1 MLSIA
6 LAACCL
12 FAQEGEDAPPPAR
25 MGVPVTTIVNAV
37 SASGL
42 AFEADG
48 TLWICETDGSCFVS
62 ANGLPFGGQS
72 SLSPGLLPTDIDEHG
87 DSLYVTYLD
96 GVLECE
102 PVAGSFP
109 DEHRQEATWDSRATI
124 DAENCII
131 GQGYVSRRGFGTWG
145 REVGQM
151 RCPGGLAVT
160 EEFIYVADTGND
172 RVQRFRRSDGA
183 AIASGKYGH
192 GDGEFLR
199 PIDVAVDDSGFV
211 YVSDTGNHRVV
222 KLDRD
227 LKFVRSWGDFGPHP
241 GFFSQPA
248 GLAWDEGSLYV
259 VDTDNHRVQVFDGE
273 GNRQHEWGLHALL
286 PREGDGKLH
295 YPHGIAVRNGIAAVS
310 EPYEDRVQLFRR
322 TQVGEDIP
330 VATRMERVVSAH
342 FGGHL
347 SIGGDL
353 AALCEPT
360 APSFVLYDVKHES
373 PTWEPVL
380 VGRSS
385 SWGKRAGQMLA
396 PNDVEIDWDNRRLYV
411 ADVDAR
417 RLSLW
422 SFDHDESKPL
432 EFDFFKSKLMR
443 SLDFV
448 KLHELGLDGA
458 EEVIRPDAIE
468 LGPDGKL
475 LVLDT
480 LQRALF
486 LVTPGLGRVERIE
499 AQLGRHPVDVAWESV
514 AKRAWIVDDVD
525 RALLGLAIGPNSAP
539 KRISVA
545 IPGAAHSRP
554 TTVAT
559 DGDRTLYV
567 TDSGESTVRHFAPD
581 GEAGVKHV
589 GTWGH
594 EGTGA
599 LEFHKPRGIDV
610 DEQGRVW
617 VVDWGNHRAQ
627 VLTKDGKFIVAFGA
641 RAFVRPTLEGK

>member
-1 MLSIA
+1 MLTLA
-6 LAACCL
+6 LVACCL

-25 MGVPVTTIVNAV
+25 MGVPVNTIVNAV

-48 TLWICETDGSCFVS
+48 TLRICETDGSCFVS
-62 ANGLPFGGQS
+62 ANGSPFGGQS
-72 SLSPGLLPTDIDEHG
+72 NSSPALLPTDIDEHG

-102 PVAGSFP
+102 PVASFP

-124 DAENCII
+124 DAKNSII
-131 GQGYVSRRGFGTWG
+131 WQGFVSRRGFGGWG

-160 EEFIYVADTGND
+160 DEFIYVADTGND
-172 RVQRFRRSDGA
+172 RVQRFKRADGS

-192 GDGEFLR
+192 GDGDFLR
-199 PIDVAVDDSGFV
+199 PTDVAVDDSGFV

-227 LKFVRSWGDFGPHP
+227 LKFVKSWGDFGPHP

-259 VDTDNHRVQVFDGE
+259 VDTDNHRVQVFDGQ

-286 PREGDGKLH
+286 PREGEGKLH
-295 YPHGIAVRNGIAAVS
+295 YPHGIAVRNGVAAVS

-342 FGGHL
+342 FGGHV

-385 SWGKRAGQMLA
+385 MWGKRAGQMLA

-417 RLSLW
+417 RLSVW

-432 EFDFFKSKLMR
+432 EFDFFKSKMVR
-443 SLDFV
+443 SLDLV
-448 KLHELGLDGA
+448 KLHELGFDDA

-468 LGPDGKL
+468 LGLDGNL

-486 LVTPGLGRVERIE
+486 AVSADLSLVDRVETV
-499 AQLGRHPVDVAWESV
+499 LGRHPVDVAWAS
-514 AKRAWIVDDVD
+514 KSGRAWIVDDVD
-525 RALLGLAIGPNSAP
+525 RALLGLSFGTNSAP
-539 KRISVA
+539 KRISAA
-545 IPGAAHSRP
+545 IPGDAHSRP

-567 TDSGESTVRHFAPD
+567 TDSGESTVHHFVPD
-581 GEAGVKHV
+581 GDAGVKHA
-589 GTWGH
+589 GTWGR

-627 VLTKDGKFIVAFGA
+627 VLDKDGKFIVAFGA
-641 RAFVRPTLEGK
+641 RAFVRPTLGGK

>member
-1 MLSIA
+1 MLTLA
-6 LAACCL
+6 LVACCL

-25 MGVPVTTIVNAV
+25 MGVPVRTITRAS
-37 SASGL
+37 SASGMT
-42 AFEADG
+42 FDADAA
-48 TLWICETDGSCFVS
+48 LWLCDTDGRRIQWQGDRPSRRE
-62 ANGLPFGGQS
+62 LPS
-72 SLSPGLLPTDIDEHG
+72 RMPLPSDVAASG
-87 DSLYVTYLD
+87 DSLFVTRME
-96 GVLECE
+96 GVTELPRGRFLTFDSGLE
-102 PVAGSFP
+102 
-109 DEHRQEATWDSRATI
+109 EAVT
-124 DAENCII
+124 
-131 GQGYVSRRGFGTWG
+131 FGTWG

-160 EEFIYVADTGND
+160 DEFIYVADTGND
-172 RVQRFRRSDGA
+172 RVQRFKRADGS

-192 GDGEFLR
+192 GDGDFLR
-199 PIDVAVDDSGFV
+199 PTDVAVDDTGFV

-227 LKFVRSWGDFGPHP
+227 LKFVKSWGDFGPHP

-259 VDTDNHRVQVFDGE
+259 VDTDNHRVQVFDGP

-286 PREGDGKLH
+286 PREGEGKLH
-295 YPHGIAVRNGIAAVS
+295 YPHGIAVRNGVAAVS

-342 FGGHL
+342 FGGHV

-385 SWGKRAGQMLA
+385 MWGKRAGQMLA

-417 RLSLW
+417 RLSVW

-432 EFDFFKSKLMR
+432 EFDFFKSKMVR
-443 SLDFV
+443 SLDLV
-448 KLHELGLDGA
+448 KLHELGFDDA

-468 LGPDGKL
+468 FGPDGNL

-486 LVTPGLGRVERIE
+486 AVSADLSLVDRVETV
-499 AQLGRHPVDVAWESV
+499 LGRHPVDVAWDSGTR
-514 AKRAWIVDDVD
+514 RAWIVDDVD
-525 RALLGLAIGPNSAP
+525 GQLTGLEDPTALVFLNVTPRHVP
-539 KRISVA
+539 RQVKVT
-545 IPGAAHSRP
+545 IPTAEHGRP
-554 TTVAT
+554 TTVAC
-559 DGDRTLYV
+559 DGKGTLYV
-567 TDSGESTVRHFAPD
+567 TDSGESTVHHFVPD
-581 GEAGVKHV
+581 GEAGVKHA
-589 GTWGH
+589 GTWGR

-627 VLTKDGKFIVAFGA
+627 VLDKDGKFIVAFGA
-641 RAFVRPTLEGK
+641 RAFVRPTLGGK